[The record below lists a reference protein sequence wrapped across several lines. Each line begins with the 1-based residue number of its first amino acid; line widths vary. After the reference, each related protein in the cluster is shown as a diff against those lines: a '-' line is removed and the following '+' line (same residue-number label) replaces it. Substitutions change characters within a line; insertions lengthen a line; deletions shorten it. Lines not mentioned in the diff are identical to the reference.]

1 MRVTCSQEQLNRGLN
16 IVGKAV
22 TTRTTLPVLNN
33 ILLATDEGRLKL
45 TATNLEVG
53 ITHWLP
59 CRSVEREGAITIPAR
74 LLSEFVSSLP
84 NEEITLDL
92 NETTYTVHLTCGRY
106 QADLRGMR
114 ADEFPSLPTLSGPP
128 LAQLPAGLL
137 REMINQVSFAASTDD
152 NRPVLSGVL
161 MSFKGDQLTMAAA
174 DGFRLS
180 VRRADLEQPIG
191 AEGEVRIIVPA
202 RAMNELARVL
212 PDAGAGEET
221 QVSITLTPNRNQV
234 LFHATNL
241 NVTSRLVEGNF
252 PNYEQIIP
260 AEWKTRTTATTTE
273 LLKAMRIASY
283 FAKDNASVVKLTM
296 NAAGELEPGLLTISA
311 TAAEVGSNQSQL
323 DVVIEGEGGQIQ
335 FNAKYMLDVL
345 SVISSPTVAME
356 TQTAGAP
363 GVFKPI
369 SPDNNYLHVIMPM
382 HLAQR

>member
-1 MRVTCSQEQLNRGLN
+1 MRVTCSQEQLSRGLN

-84 NEEITLDL
+84 NEDITLDL
-92 NETTYTVHLTCGRY
+92 NEANYTVHLTCGRY
-106 QADLRGMR
+106 QADLRGMS

-128 LAQLPAGLL
+128 LALLPAGLL
-137 REMINQVSFAASTDD
+137 REIINQVSFAASTDD

-161 MSFKGDQLTMAAA
+161 MNFKGTQLIMAAA

-180 VRRADLEQPIG
+180 VRRAELEQPIG
-191 AEGEVRIIVPA
+191 AEGEVRIIIPA

-212 PDAGAGEET
+212 PDAGAAEDT
-221 QVSITLTPNRNQV
+221 QVSITVTPNRNQV

-260 AEWKTRTTATTTE
+260 AEWKTRTTATTSE

-323 DVVIEGEGGQIQ
+323 DVIIEGENGQIQ

-345 SVISSPTVAME
+345 GVINTPTVAME

-369 SPDNNYLHVIMPM
+369 SPDNSYLHVIMPM

>member
-1 MRVTCSQEQLNRGLN
+1 
-16 IVGKAV
+16 
-22 TTRTTLPVLNN
+22 
-33 ILLATDEGRLKL
+33 
-45 TATNLEVG
+45 
-53 ITHWLP
+53 
-59 CRSVEREGAITIPAR
+59 
-74 LLSEFVSSLP
+74 
-84 NEEITLDL
+84 
-92 NETTYTVHLTCGRY
+92 
-106 QADLRGMR
+106 
-114 ADEFPSLPTLSGPP
+114 
-128 LAQLPAGLL
+128 
-137 REMINQVSFAASTDD
+137 
-152 NRPVLSGVL
+152 
-161 MSFKGDQLTMAAA
+161 
-174 DGFRLS
+174 
-180 VRRADLEQPIG
+180 
-191 AEGEVRIIVPA
+191 
-202 RAMNELARVL
+202 MNELARVL

-221 QVSITLTPNRNQV
+221 QVSITVTPNRNQV

>member
-1 MRVTCSQEQLNRGLN
+1 MRVTCSQEQLSRGLN

-84 NEEITLDL
+84 NEDITLDL
-92 NETTYTVHLTCGRY
+92 NEANYTVHLTCGRY
-106 QADLRGMR
+106 QADLRGMS

-128 LAQLPAGLL
+128 LALLPAGLL
-137 REMINQVSFAASTDD
+137 REIINQVSFAASTDD

-161 MSFKGDQLTMAAA
+161 MNFKGTHLIMAAA

-180 VRRADLEQPIG
+180 VRRAELEQPIG
-191 AEGEVRIIVPA
+191 AEGEVRIIIPA

-212 PDAGAGEET
+212 PDAGAAEDT
-221 QVSITLTPNRNQV
+221 QVSITVTPNRNQV

-260 AEWKTRTTATTTE
+260 AEWKTRTTATTSE

-323 DVVIEGEGGQIQ
+323 DVIIEGENGQIQ
-335 FNAKYMLDVL
+335 FNAKYMLEVL
-345 SVISSPTVAME
+345 GVINTPTVAME

-369 SPDNNYLHVIMPM
+369 GPDNSYLHVIMPM

>member
-74 LLSEFVSSLP
+74 LLTEFVSSLP
-84 NEEITLDL
+84 NDEITLDL
-92 NETTYTVHLTCGRY
+92 NETNYTVHLSCGQY
-106 QADLRGMR
+106 EADLRGLR
-114 ADEFPSLPTLSGPP
+114 ADEFPSLPALSGPP
-128 LAQLPAGLL
+128 LALLPAGLL

-161 MSFKGDQLTMAAA
+161 MNFKGNRLTMAAA

-180 VRRADLEQPIG
+180 VRRADLDEPIG
-191 AEGEVRIIVPA
+191 AEGEVRIIIPA

-212 PDAGAGEET
+212 PDAGAAEDT
-221 QVSITLTPNRNQV
+221 QVSITVTPNHNQV

-260 AEWKTRTTATTTE
+260 AEWKTRTTATTAE
-273 LLKAMRIASY
+273 LLKRLRVASY
-283 FAKDNASVVKLTM
+283 FAKDNAGVVKLTM
-296 NAAGELEPGLLTISA
+296 NAAGDLEPGLLTITA
-311 TAAEVGSNQSQL
+311 NAAEVGSNESRL

>member
-16 IVGKAV
+16 VVGKAV

-84 NEEITLDL
+84 NEDITLDL
-92 NETTYTVHLTCGRY
+92 NEANYTVHVSCGRY
-106 QADLRGMR
+106 QADLRGLR

-137 REMINQVSFAASTDD
+137 REIINQVSFAASTDD

-161 MSFKGDQLTMAAA
+161 MSFKGNRLTMAAA

-221 QVSITLTPNRNQV
+221 QVSITVTPNRNQV

-260 AEWKTRTTATTTE
+260 AEWKTRTTATTAE

-311 TAAEVGSNQSQL
+311 NAAEVGSNQSQL

-345 SVISSPTVAME
+345 SVINTPTVAME
-356 TQTAGAP
+356 TQTPGAP